1 MNAIQLADAV
11 VTALN
16 DASFSQ
22 AFTAER
28 HYLPRF
34 RITKGELDALKVVV
48 VPGAFALERFERAGL
63 QRDDQLTIGVL
74 KKLYVPRTASH
85 AELLAEIDPLITLCE
100 EIAAHFAPDDAGAF
114 TFNGDQGEVTSVE
127 ASPLYA
133 ADQLENPRQFTGVIV
148 LTIEQF
154 DP

>member
-16 DASFSQ
+16 AGSFSA
-22 AFTAER
+22 AFVAER

-34 RITKGELDALKVVV
+34 KITKGELATLRVVV
-48 VPGAFALERFERAGL
+48 VPGAFKIERFERAGS
-63 QRDDQLTIGVL
+63 QRDDQVTIGIL
-74 KKLYVPRTASH
+74 KKLDVTRTATL
-85 AELLAEIDPLITLCE
+85 ADQLAEIDPLITTCE
-100 EIAAHFAPDDAGAF
+100 EIAAYFSPDDAGAF
-114 TFNGDQGEVTSVE
+114 SFNGDDGEVSAVE

-148 LTIEQF
+148 LTIEQYT
-154 DP
+154 D